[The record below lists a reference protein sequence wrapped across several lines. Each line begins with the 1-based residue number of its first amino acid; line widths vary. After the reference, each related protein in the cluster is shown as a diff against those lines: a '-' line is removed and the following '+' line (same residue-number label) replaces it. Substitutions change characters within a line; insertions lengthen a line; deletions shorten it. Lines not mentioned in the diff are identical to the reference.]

1 MIKHTRA
8 GRREFY
14 MNNLSDIDGLYRR
27 LNVRADMLYEFVIL
41 YHNYIY
47 SQHTYEAENCNMME
61 IHTLTYID
69 DQPGIT
75 ATELSK
81 IWHKSKSAIS
91 QTIKKLMNAGYVEKR
106 YLENN
111 EKTARLFVTEKGKR
125 LSNVH
130 KAYDVADI
138 SQTTAYLVERCSEA
152 DLDAFYR
159 VLEEYLKLLKSE

>member
-1 MIKHTRA
+1 MEH
-8 GRREFY
+8 F
-14 MNNLSDIDGLYRR
+14 SDINKMYKK
-27 LNVRADMLYEFVIL
+27 LNVRADMIYEFVIL

-47 SQHTYEAENCNMME
+47 AQHTYEAENCNMME

-69 DQPGIT
+69 DSPGIT

-91 QTIKKLMNAGYVEKR
+91 QTIKKLINSGYVEKK

-111 EKTARLFVTEKGKR
+111 EKTARLFTTEKGHQ

-138 SQTTAYLVERCSEA
+138 TQTTAYLVEQCSEE

-159 VLEEYLKLLKSE
+159 ILVLYIALLKSQIQRWQK